1 MVCSCLGLSFHVTYA
16 FQSTVGWKF
25 EAKFSCQPRSS
36 FRGGRV
42 LRVRPLF
49 FRRSALYQRKHI
61 RCCELVV
68 SVQSDKSPE
77 DEGLVSFHWTEIFV
91 TDSKKI
97 DEKFRNVFLN
107 DLPDL
112 RADCSKTEISALLG
126 KTIKVGNEELS
137 TRDASLNVASSL
149 LLPKKFGEDFPLE
162 SSGGKISRVFLRQ
175 DLIDLWNGLVDER
188 NMRKL
193 NILSA
198 ASGLGKSIYLYLIAV
213 FARHFGIPVQYI
225 GNTSDLLGQEDDNRS
240 VVRNYVGNTES
251 MLHKRFDDKLVARKY
266 AAMLLFMNSG
276 ILGSLGPFYSGRP
289 RYDFLQRDAIKF
301 VAYYAFVK
309 GDLVLCDELRRNF
322 MNMAPRNLLIID
334 EHNALWQELGND
346 PNTWLPF
353 FKLYARPVAHS
364 TWECKFVIAT
374 SQHHEFESKL
384 PSGYRNSTRYI
395 EPLSKEEFKIWQAL
409 DDYPET
415 FRDNESTIV
424 DLTGRVPRTIA
435 ELIELSRSFRNFS
448 FEALVAWFTKN
459 AFGDMKKRHE
469 AYLNS
474 LTEEKKKA
482 FYNMLYELFLGRETP
497 AIALFDSAYR
507 DRGLLL
513 EMNNGSLRFY
523 NSIARDVLF
532 ESFSNYY
539 FTKERL
545 VEVSNK
551 FKEARRKGFSSGEY
565 FEELFLHLC
574 QQFRPDIEVYSRR
587 SYRTIHLK
595 SNLWLRFDGKEF
607 MPPRPKIEF
616 SCWIRF
622 GTNYPRLDYAYVDVT
637 DDGNWML
644 YLIQVSVSSF
654 PAHDTDSAQLERL
667 FKKTGGTVQLAS
679 LLNSFFAEVLE
690 VSPVYDA
697 REKIVNFEVTDS
709 QGISCR
715 DRISILYV
723 TPLTREDAK
732 ADSAPEFVEF
742 LTFDNFPG
750 HMKSYID
757 VGLKVRSRRSSPRR
771 RSVKQTEAE
780 GA

>member
-1 MVCSCLGLSFHVTYA
+1 MAYSRLSLSFHLTSTL
-16 FQSTVGWKF
+16 QSSVVYKF
-25 EAKFSCQPRSS
+25 EAKWSCQTRNTFRGEGVLYVRPIFNPRS
-36 FRGGRV
+36 F
-42 LRVRPLF
+42 
-49 FRRSALYQRKHI
+49 LYQCKHI

-68 SVQSDKSPE
+68 SVQHGESTKND
-77 DEGLVSFHWTEIFV
+77 GLASFHWTKIFV
-91 TDSKKI
+91 PDGMKI
-97 DEKFRNVFLN
+97 DRKYANVWLE
-107 DLPDL
+107 DLPNL
-112 RADCSKTEISALLG
+112 SVESSETKVSEYLG
-126 KTIKVGNEELS
+126 ETFKVGNEELS
-137 TRDASLNVASSL
+137 TRGASLTVASPL

-162 SSGGKISRVFLRQ
+162 SSGSKISRVFLRP

-213 FARHFGIPVQYI
+213 FARHFGIPMQYI
-225 GNTSDLLGQEDDNRS
+225 GNTSDLFENLPNEGS
-240 VVRNYVGNTES
+240 IAS
-251 MLHKRFDDKLVARKY
+251 KF
-266 AAMLLFMNSG
+266 AAMLLFMNLN
-276 ILGSLGPFYSGRP
+276 ILNELGPFYPSDPHYKHLRGLP
-289 RYDFLQRDAIKF
+289 MKHVIF
-301 VAYYAFVK
+301 YAHEK
-309 GDLVLCDELRRNF
+309 SDLELCDELRRNF
-322 MNMAPRNLLIID
+322 MLMKPRNLLIID

-364 TWECKFVIAT
+364 TWECKFVIAG

-384 PSGYRNSTRYI
+384 PSGYRNSKKCI

-409 DDYPET
+409 NDYPET

-435 ELIELSRSFRNFS
+435 ELIELSRSFPNFS
-448 FEALVAWFTKN
+448 FEEMVAGFTKN

-469 AYLNS
+469 EYVDS

-497 AIALFDSAYR
+497 AITLFDSAYR

-513 EMNNGSLRFY
+513 EMKNGSLRFY
-523 NSIARDVLF
+523 NSIACDVLF

-551 FKEARRKGFSSGEY
+551 FKEARREGFNSGVY

-574 QQFRPDIEVYSRR
+574 QQFRPDIEIYSRAD
-587 SYRTIHLK
+587 YRTIHLK

-616 SCWIRF
+616 SCWIKF
-622 GTNYPRLDYAYVDVT
+622 GTNYPRLDYAYVDMT

-654 PAHDTDSAQLERL
+654 PAHSIDLAQLERL
-667 FKKTGGTVQLAS
+667 FKKTDGTVQLAS

-709 QGISCR
+709 QGISFR

-750 HMKSYID
+750 YMKSYID
-757 VGLKVRSRRSSPRR
+757 VGRKIRSRRSSPS
-771 RSVKQTEAE
+771 RSPVKRTIFDET
-780 GA
+780 

>member
-1 MVCSCLGLSFHVTYA
+1 MDSASSREERACGKHMEWEQVFDPGTMKIDRKYANVWLENVPNLDVECSET
-16 FQSTVGWKF
+16 K
-25 EAKFSCQPRSS
+25 
-36 FRGGRV
+36 
-42 LRVRPLF
+42 
-49 FRRSALYQRKHI
+49 
-61 RCCELVV
+61 
-68 SVQSDKSPE
+68 
-77 DEGLVSFHWTEIFV
+77 V
-91 TDSKKI
+91 TDY
-97 DEKFRNVFLN
+97 
-107 DLPDL
+107 
-112 RADCSKTEISALLG
+112 LG
-126 KTIKVGNEELS
+126 ETFKVGDEELS
-137 TRDASLNVASSL
+137 TRDASLEVASSIL
-149 LLPKKFGEDFPLE
+149 LHKKVGEDFPLE
-162 SSGGKISRVFLRQ
+162 SSGSKISRVFLRP
-175 DLIDLWNGLVDER
+175 DFIDLWNRLVDER
-188 NMRKL
+188 NMRRL

-198 ASGLGKSIYLYLIAV
+198 ASGLGKTIYLYLIAV

-225 GNTSDLLGQEDDNRS
+225 GNTRDLLGQEGDDCS
-240 VVRNYVGNTES
+240 VARNYVGNTES
-251 MLHKRFDDKLVARKY
+251 MLHKR
-266 AAMLLFMNSG
+266 
-276 ILGSLGPFYSGRP
+276 PFYSGRP
-289 RYDFLQRDAIKF
+289 GYDFLQGDAIKF

-322 MNMAPRNLLIID
+322 MNMKPRNLLIID

-364 TWECKFVIAT
+364 TWECKFVIAG

-384 PSGYRNSTRYI
+384 PSGYRNSKRYI
-395 EPLSKEEFKIWQAL
+395 EPLSKEEFKRWQAL

-415 FRDNESTIV
+415 FRDNERTVV

-435 ELIELSRSFRNFS
+435 ELIELSRSFPNFS
-448 FEALVAWFTKN
+448 FDEMVAGFTKN

-469 AYLNS
+469 EYVDS
-474 LTEEKKKA
+474 LREEKKKA

-497 AIALFDSAYR
+497 AITLFDSAYR

-551 FKEARRKGFSSGEY
+551 FKEARREGFNSGEY
-565 FEELFLHLC
+565 FEELSLHLC
-574 QQFRPDIEVYSRR
+574 QQFRPDIEIYSRAG
-587 SYRTIHLK
+587 YRTIHLK
-595 SNLWLRFDGKEF
+595 SNRWLRFDGKEF
-607 MPPRPKIEF
+607 MPSRPNIEF
-616 SCWIRF
+616 SCWIKF
-622 GTNYPRLDYAYVDVT
+622 GANYPRLDYAYVDMT

-654 PAHDTDSAQLERL
+654 PARNTGSAQLERL
-667 FKKTGGTVQLAS
+667 FKKTDGTVQLAS
-679 LLNSFFAEVLE
+679 LLNSFFAEVFE

-709 QGISCR
+709 HGISFR

-750 HMKSYID
+750 YMKSYID
-757 VGLKVRSRRSSPRR
+757 VGRKVRSRRSSPS
-771 RSVKQTEAE
+771 RSPVKRIKSEET
-780 GA
+780 

>member
-49 FRRSALYQRKHI
+49 FRRSTLYQRKHI
-61 RCCELVV
+61 RCCGLVA
-68 SVQSDKSPE
+68 SVQHDESTK
-77 DEGLVSFHWTEIFV
+77 DEGLASFHWTEIFV
-91 TDSKKI
+91 PDSKKI

-137 TRDASLNVASSL
+137 TRDASLKVASSL

-213 FARHFGIPVQYI
+213 FARHFEIPVQYI
-225 GNTSDLLGQEDDNRS
+225 GNTRDLLKPK
-240 VVRNYVGNTES
+240 ES
-251 MLHKRFDDKLVARKY
+251 SIASKF
-266 AAMLLFMNSG
+266 AAMLFFMNLN
-276 ILGSLGPFYSGRP
+276 ILDKLGPFYPGDPDYEHLRGLP
-289 RYDFLQRDAIKF
+289 MKHVIF
-301 VAYYAFVK
+301 YAHRR

-322 MNMAPRNLLIID
+322 MNMEPRNLLIVD
-334 EHNALWQELGND
+334 EHNAFWRKFGSD
-346 PNTWLPF
+346 PDTWSPF
-353 FKLYARPVAHS
+353 FEFYADPVGQS
-364 TWECKFVIAT
+364 TWECKFVIAG
-374 SQHHEFESKL
+374 SQHHEFESML

-435 ELIELSRSFRNFS
+435 ELIELRRSFRNFS

-497 AIALFDSAYR
+497 AITLFDSAYR

-607 MPPRPKIEF
+607 MPSRSNIEF
-616 SCWIRF
+616 SCWIKF
-622 GTNYPRLDYAYVDVT
+622 GTHYPSLDYAYVDMA
-637 DDGNWML
+637 DDAHNIG
-644 YLIQVSVSSF
+644 SS
-654 PAHDTDSAQLERL
+654 QLERL
-667 FKKTGGTVQLAS
+667 LEKTGGTAQFAS
-679 LLNSFFAEVLE
+679 LLNSFFAEVFE

-709 QGISCR
+709 QGISFR
-715 DRISILYV
+715 ERISILYV

>member
-1 MVCSCLGLSFHVTYA
+1 MVYSRLSLSFHLTSTL
-16 FQSTVGWKF
+16 QSSVVYKF
-25 EAKFSCQPRSS
+25 EAKLSCQTRNTFRGEGVLYVRPIFNPRS
-36 FRGGRV
+36 F
-42 LRVRPLF
+42 
-49 FRRSALYQRKHI
+49 LYQCKHI
-61 RCCELVV
+61 RRCGLVA
-68 SVQSDKSPE
+68 SVQNDKSPK
-77 DEGLVSFHWTEIFV
+77 DDGSASFHWTKIFV
-91 TDSKKI
+91 PDGMKI
-97 DEKFRNVFLN
+97 DKKYANVWLEDVPN
-107 DLPDL
+107 L
-112 RADCSKTEISALLG
+112 SVESSET
-126 KTIKVGNEELS
+126 KVSELVGETFKVENEELS
-137 TRDASLNVASSL
+137 TRDASLKVASSL

-162 SSGGKISRVFLRQ
+162 SSGSKISRVFLRQ

-213 FARHFGIPVQYI
+213 FARHFEIPVQYI
-225 GNTSDLLGQEDDNRS
+225 GNTRDLLKPNEKSIASN
-240 VVRNYVGNTES
+240 
-251 MLHKRFDDKLVARKY
+251 F
-266 AAMLLFMNSG
+266 AAMLLFMNLN
-276 ILGSLGPFYSGRP
+276 ILDELGPFYPSDPDYEHLRGLP
-289 RYDFLQRDAIKF
+289 MKHAIF
-301 VAYYAFVK
+301 YAHRRS
-309 GDLVLCDELRRNF
+309 DLVLCDELRRNF
-322 MNMAPRNLLIID
+322 MLMEPRNFLIID
-334 EHNALWQELGND
+334 EHNALWQKFGSD
-346 PNTWLPF
+346 TKMWPPF
-353 FKLYARPVAHS
+353 FEFYADPVGQS
-364 TWECKFVIAT
+364 TWECKFVIAG

-415 FRDNESTIV
+415 FRDNEGTIV

-435 ELIELSRSFRNFS
+435 ELMELSRSFRNFS
-448 FEALVAWFTKN
+448 FEELVAWFTKN

-497 AIALFDSAYR
+497 AITLFDSAYR

-513 EMNNGSLRFY
+513 EMKNGSLRFY

-551 FKEARRKGFSSGEY
+551 FKEARRGPRGGVEP
-565 FEELFLHLC
+565 FEELFLDLC
-574 QQFRPDIEVYSRR
+574 QYYRPDIEVYSRR
-587 SYRTIHLK
+587 SYRKIHLK
-595 SNLWLRFDGKEF
+595 SNRWQRFDGKEF
-607 MPPRPKIEF
+607 MPPRSKIEF

-622 GTNYPRLDYAYVDVT
+622 GTNYPRLDYAYVDMT

-654 PAHDTDSAQLERL
+654 PAHNTGSAQLERL
-667 FKKTGGTVQLAS
+667 FKKTDGTVQLAS
-679 LLNSFFAEVLE
+679 LLNSFFAEVFE

-709 QGISCR
+709 QGISFR

-750 HMKSYID
+750 YMKSYID
-757 VGLKVRSRRSSPRR
+757 VGRKVRSRRSSPRR
-771 RSVKQTEAE
+771 RSVKRTESE

>member
-49 FRRSALYQRKHI
+49 FRRSALYPRKHI
-61 RCCELVV
+61 RCCEPVV
-68 SVQSDKSPE
+68 SVQNDKSPK
-77 DEGLVSFHWTEIFV
+77 DEGSVSFHWAEIFV
-91 TDSKKI
+91 PDSKKI

-126 KTIKVGNEELS
+126 KTIKVGNEKLS
-137 TRDASLNVASSL
+137 TRGASLNVASPL

-162 SSGGKISRVFLRQ
+162 SSDSKISRVFLRP

-188 NMRKL
+188 NMRRL

-225 GNTSDLLGQEDDNRS
+225 GNTRDLFEPKERS
-240 VVRNYVGNTES
+240 IAST
-251 MLHKRFDDKLVARKY
+251 F
-266 AAMLLFMNSG
+266 AAMLLFMNLK
-276 ILGSLGPFYSGRP
+276 ILDKLGPFYPSDP
-289 RYDFLQRDAIKF
+289 RYEHLRGLPMKHVIF
-301 VAYYAFVK
+301 YAHRR
-309 GDLVLCDELRRNF
+309 GDLLLCGELRRNF
-322 MNMAPRNLLIID
+322 MLMEPRNLLIID
-334 EHNALWQELGND
+334 EHNAFWRKFGSD
-346 PNTWLPF
+346 TKTWLPF
-353 FKLYARPVAHS
+353 FEFYAEPVAHA
-364 TWECKFVIAT
+364 TWECKFVIAG

-415 FRDNESTIV
+415 FRDNESTVV

-448 FEALVAWFTKN
+448 FEELVAWFTKN

-469 AYLNS
+469 AYLDS
-474 LTEEKKKA
+474 LTEKQKKA

-497 AIALFDSAYR
+497 AITLFDSAYR

-513 EMNNGSLRFY
+513 EMKNGSVCFY

-539 FTKERL
+539 FTKEHL

-551 FKEARRKGFSSGEY
+551 FKEARREGFSSGEY

-574 QQFRPDIEVYSRR
+574 QQFRPDIEIYSRAD
-587 SYRTIHLK
+587 YRTIHLK
-595 SNLWLRFDGKEF
+595 SNRWLRFDGKEF

-616 SCWIRF
+616 SCWIKF
-622 GTNYPRLDYAYVDVT
+622 ETNYPRLDYAYVDMT
-637 DDGNWML
+637 DDAHNIG
-644 YLIQVSVSSF
+644 SS
-654 PAHDTDSAQLERL
+654 QLERL
-667 FKKTGGTVQLAS
+667 LEKTGGTAQLAS
-679 LLNSFFAEVLE
+679 LLNSFFAEVFE

-709 QGISCR
+709 HGISFR
-715 DRISILYV
+715 DRISILFC
-723 TPLTREDAK
+723 R
-732 ADSAPEFVEF
+732 F
-742 LTFDNFPG
+742 
-750 HMKSYID
+750 SYF
-757 VGLKVRSRRSSPRR
+757 
-771 RSVKQTEAE
+771 
-780 GA
+780 